1 MSQRRAQER
10 ERQAQ
15 FDTIRQKE
23 QKEQKL
29 LKSNQMTNALNNQT
43 QKWLLNESIDLTT
56 AIATTTI
63 IQTLSSCDSVTSS
76 TDQNDLLL
84 NSEKNINNVPN
95 DSSVRQSY
103 NSNQRYSDPVTSN
116 SSTSINQKDDGR
128 FIEYN
133 KVNITFTLHNI
144 NLE

>member
-1 MSQRRAQER
+1 
-10 ERQAQ
+10 
-15 FDTIRQKE
+15 
-23 QKEQKL
+23 
-29 LKSNQMTNALNNQT
+29 MTNALNNQT